1 VPAVDREAM
10 DHENANINV
19 SPTSNTFWFK
29 RLSHFRL
36 FTITIFTAD
45 SDIFTLPAI

>member
-1 VPAVDREAM
+1 M
-10 DHENANINV
+10 DHENAIINV

-29 RLSHFRL
+29 RISRFRL
-36 FTITIFTAD
+36 STLTIFITD